1 MDDVIWQWQQWPE
14 MYGKCSESI
23 CLYLTRKGFVLKLKG
38 KVYTMHQVW
47 QCEELLDVWQRDL
60 ANKCRTWKR
69 ECSMLDEHDQ
79 MDVWFT
85 LKERKKNAEM
95 GSEPVSLVIKKGWL
109 KWFGYVEQQ
118 WKTWE
123 VEGSKPRRH
132 LGRQRWDDVSEDMKR
147 FGLSW
152 ENAQS
157 WRKWRRKTEAVF
169 G

>member
-1 MDDVIWQWQQWPE
+1 MVESDVDVGECLSVCPFVCHMLIAVDWYEVIHDLSFLMTFNDVQIWYDD
-14 MYGKCSESI
+14 
-23 CLYLTRKGFVLKLKG
+23 KLDSG
-38 KVYTMHQVW
+38 NEVHQVW

-79 MDVWFT
+79 VDVWFT

-118 WKTWE
+118 WKWKE
-123 VEGSKPRRH
+123 VNQG
-132 LGRQRWDDVSEDMKR
+132 DI
-147 FGLSW
+147 
-152 ENAQS
+152 
-157 WRKWRRKTEAVF
+157 
-169 G
+169 